1 MNGETD
7 TRSMN
12 SDARRALLDDVDR
25 VCDLVGTT
33 LGPFGTNKLVVESGG
48 RVTATSSG
56 AMLLDR
62 LELDDPATTLLR
74 RAANDFR
81 ETNGDGATTLTLLT
95 GALLREADDLI
106 DRGLHPTT
114 VARGFREALSV
125 ADDRLESR
133 ARPLS
138 VVGPD
143 AVARTALTGTRNPTT
158 RRRVSEAIA
167 DAATAVSDADTP
179 NGGRADLDVLA
190 RLGGVGDTDLVPGV
204 VLETPLVSDAM
215 PRRLPGSGVALL
227 SSTVD
232 VPKLGGATE
241 PADRDLSLDAD
252 TFEERA
258 AIGEYERD
266 EFRQILSSAVA
277 SGCRFVATKGG
288 VNDRV
293 KTRLA
298 DAGVAAID
306 RVEDGAMERL
316 VRNTGGQ
323 VVPSLAEVSPET
335 MGSADVR
342 VERLAGREFVYV
354 EGDDAPQF
362 SLVCRAPDPRS
373 VSAFEESAESAVAAT
388 FRALDDERVVPG
400 GGATEIDLERAVREA
415 ARGTPGREQLAMEGF
430 ARALVAVPKRL
441 AESAGLDGWSGV
453 IRLRVAHDEG
463 RSAVGVDALAGEI
476 RDVLDGDAVAD
487 PLGCKRDVVA
497 SATDLA
503 TQLLRIDDRVPAN
516 DLSDDDSAAAA
527 R

>member
-1 MNGETD
+1 MNTD
-7 TRSMN
+7 
-12 SDARRALLDDVDR
+12 AQRALLDDVDR

-56 AMLLDR
+56 TMLLDR
-62 LELDDPATTLLR
+62 LELDDPATTLLE
-74 RAANDFR
+74 RATGDFR
-81 ETNGDGATTLTLLT
+81 ERHGDGATTLTLLT
-95 GALLREADDLI
+95 GALLREADALFE
-106 DRGLHPTT
+106 RGLHPTT
-114 VARGFREALSV
+114 VARGYREALAV
-125 ADDRLESR
+125 AVDRLESR

-143 AVARTALTGTRNPTT
+143 AVARTALTGTRNPMT

-167 DAATAVSDADTP
+167 DAAATVSASDAP

-215 PRRLPGSGVALL
+215 PRRLPDAGVALL

-241 PADRDLSLDAD
+241 SADRDLSLDAD

-266 EFRQILSSAVA
+266 EFRRILSSAVA

-298 DAGVAAID
+298 DAGVAAVD
-306 RVEDGAMERL
+306 RVEDGEMERL
-316 VRNTGGQ
+316 VRSTGGR
-323 VVPSLAEVSPET
+323 VVPSLAEVTPET
-335 MGSADVR
+335 MGAADVR

-354 EGDDAPQF
+354 EGDGAPQF

-373 VSAFEESAESAVAAT
+373 VAAFEESAESAVAAT
-388 FRALDDERVVPG
+388 FRALEDGRVVPG
-400 GGATEIDLERAVREA
+400 GGATEVDLERAIRTA
-415 ARGTPGREQLAMEGF
+415 ARGTAGREQLAMEGF
-430 ARALVAVPKRL
+430 AKALVTVPKRL

-463 RSAVGVDALAGEI
+463 RSSAGVDALAGEI
-476 RDVLDGDAVAD
+476 RDVLEGEVIAE
-487 PLGCKRDVVA
+487 PLGLKRDAVA

-503 TQLLRIDDRVPAN
+503 TQLLRVDERVPAN
-516 DLSDDDSAAAA
+516 DLSDEDSTAAA

>member
-1 MNGETD
+1 
-7 TRSMN
+7 MN
-12 SDARRALLDDVDR
+12 SDARHALLDDVDR

-62 LELDDPATTLLR
+62 LELEDPATTLLE
-74 RAANDFR
+74 RAADDFR
-81 ETNGDGATTLTLLT
+81 ETHGDGATTLTLLT
-95 GALLREADDLI
+95 GALLREADGLI

-114 VARGFREALSV
+114 VARGYREALSV
-125 ADDRLESR
+125 AADRLESR

-167 DAATAVSDADTP
+167 DAATTVSNADAP
-179 NGGRADLDVLA
+179 NGGRADLNVLA
-190 RLGGVGDTDLVPGV
+190 RLGGVGDTDLVSGV

-215 PRRLPGSGVALL
+215 PRRLPDSGVALL

-241 PADRDLSLDAD
+241 SADRKLSLDAD
-252 TFEERA
+252 TFDERA

-316 VRNTGGQ
+316 VRNTGGR

-362 SLVCRAPDPRS
+362 SLLCRAPDPRS
-373 VSAFEESAESAVAAT
+373 VAAFEESAESAVAAT

-415 ARGTPGREQLAMEGF
+415 ARGIPGREQLAMEGF
-430 ARALVAVPKRL
+430 ARALAAVPKRL

-476 RDVLDGDAVAD
+476 RDVLDGDAVAE
-487 PLGCKRDVVA
+487 PLGLKRDVVA